1 MKKKYIGIIG
11 IVVIAGGILISA
23 TINIRQSIQTF
34 STVFNTVLR
43 NYVQEVSPSDLIQ
56 YAINGMLQRLDPHT
70 VYLDTTS
77 YKELKIH
84 TSGEYGGLGFMVGK
98 LKNVITIMETFEGT
112 PAYRAGLQAGDE
124 IIEIDSIS
132 AKGISINEAVTKM
145 RGTAGTSVILKV
157 KKEGIKEP
165 IDFHL
170 TREKIKIR
178 NVVYSGVISS
188 NIGYIRIAQFSANTG
203 GDVGRVLD
211 SLVLQGA
218 NKFIIDLRGNP
229 GGLLVEAINVS
240 DHFLPKGKL
249 IVSTKGRVPET
260 NRDYYAT
267 VGSKIGTAPI
277 IVLVNKYS
285 ASASEIVAGAIQDW
299 DAGLIVGDTTIG
311 KGSVQTLFPLES
323 GAIKLTTATY
333 HTPSGRC
340 INQLDTT
347 LFLFRNPSL
356 GKKYTTLG
364 PLKRELVAG
373 GSIVP
378 DVVCE
383 PVVSLSPL
391 LFNETKLPPP
401 LLITVGGKGAFIHYA
416 SKYARE
422 HPKLTHDFKIGNT
435 ILQDFKSYIRTQ
447 EIEFTD
453 VQFDSVSQFVGEAL
467 KEAIFEAMWGTE
479 GKYEAILAQ
488 DKWIRTSVDIISKAN
503 TSAELLKNE
512 GIK

>member
-1 MKKKYIGIIG
+1 MKKKYIGIIA
-11 IVVIAGGILISA
+11 IVIAGGVLISA

-34 STVFNTVLR
+34 GTVFNLVLR
-43 NYVQEVSPSDLIQ
+43 NYVQEVTPSDLIQ
-56 YAINGMLQRLDPHT
+56 DAINGMLQRLDPHT
-70 VYLDTTS
+70 VYLDTTG
-77 YKELKIH
+77 YKELRIH
-84 TSGEYGGLGFMVGK
+84 TSGEYGGLGFSFRG
-98 LKNVITIMETFEGT
+98 LKNVITIMEIFEGT
-112 PAYRAGLQAGDE
+112 PAYRGGLQAGDD
-124 IIEIDSIS
+124 IMKIDGLST
-132 AKGISINEAVTKM
+132 KGMSTNEAVNKM
-145 RGTAGTSVILKV
+145 RGAAGTDVTLTI

-170 TREKIKIR
+170 TREIIKIR
-178 NVVYSGVISS
+178 NVVYSGLINS

-203 GDVGRVLD
+203 EDVGRALD
-211 SLVLQGA
+211 SLILQGA

-229 GGLLVEAINVS
+229 GGLLVEAIKVA

-267 VGSKIGTAPI
+267 TGSKIHSTPI
-277 IVLVNKYS
+277 IVLVNGFS

-311 KGSVQTLFPLES
+311 KGSVQTLFPLEN

-356 GKKYTTLG
+356 GKKFTTLG
-364 PLKRELVAG
+364 PLKRELVSG

-378 DVVCE
+378 DVVFD
-383 PVVSLSPL
+383 PVASLSPL
-391 LFNETKLPPP
+391 LINLTKPPNV
-401 LLITVGGKGAFIHYA
+401 LLITAIGKGAFMHYA

-422 HPKLTHDFKIGNT
+422 HPKLAQDFKIGST
-435 ILQDFKSYIRTQ
+435 ILYDFKAYLREQ

-453 VQFDSVSQFVGEAL
+453 AQFDSVSHFIAESL
-467 KEAIFEAMWGTE
+467 NEAIAEAKWGTE
-479 GKYEAILAQ
+479 GKYEVIIAQ
-488 DKWIRTSVDIISKAN
+488 DPWIRTSVDMISKAN
-503 TSAELLKNE
+503 TSAELFKNG